1 MAALKSSRV
10 TEQKSREVELKSR
23 RSVVLQKRKS
33 RGIAER
39 PQDGRWDT
47 LVDTRLD
54 RGHIAMHL
62 VRLLGTTRESVL
74 LGTMDD

>member
-1 MAALKSSRV
+1 MAELKSSRV
-10 TEQKSREVELKSR
+10 TEQSR
-23 RSVVLQKRKS
+23 RSVVLQKRQS

-62 VRLLGTTRESVL
+62 VRLLGTTRESGL
-74 LGTMDD
+74 LGTTDD

>member
-1 MAALKSSRV
+1 M
-10 TEQKSREVELKSR
+10 EVEKKISGITEAEER
-23 RSVVLQKRKS
+23 QS

-54 RGHIAMHL
+54 REEDILQCTWSDYLG
-62 VRLLGTTRESVL
+62 RLGNRAY
-74 LGTMDD
+74 

>member
-1 MAALKSSRV
+1 MAELKSSRV

-23 RSVVLQKRKS
+23 RSVVLQKRQS
-33 RGIAER
+33 RGIAEQ

-54 RGHIAMHL
+54 REEDILQCTWSDYLG
-62 VRLLGTTRESVL
+62 RLGNRAY
-74 LGTMDD
+74 

>member
-1 MAALKSSRV
+1 M
-10 TEQKSREVELKSR
+10 
-23 RSVVLQKRKS
+23 VLQKRKS

-54 RGHIAMHL
+54 REEDILQCIWSDYIG
-62 VRLLGTTRESVL
+62 LLRNWAY
-74 LGTMDD
+74 

>member
-1 MAALKSSRV
+1 M
-10 TEQKSREVELKSR
+10 EVEKKISGITEAEER
-23 RSVVLQKRKS
+23 QS

-47 LVDTRLD
+47 LVHTRLD

-62 VRLLGTTRESVL
+62 SDYLGLLENRAY
-74 LGTMDD
+74 

>member
-1 MAALKSSRV
+1 M
-10 TEQKSREVELKSR
+10 EVEKKISGITEAEER
-23 RSVVLQKRKS
+23 QS

-39 PQDGRWDT
+39 PRDGRWDT

-74 LGTMDD
+74 LGTTDD

>member
-1 MAALKSSRV
+1 M
-10 TEQKSREVELKSR
+10 EVEKKISGITEAEER
-23 RSVVLQKRKS
+23 QS

-54 RGHIAMHL
+54 REEDILQCTWSDYMG
-62 VRLLGTTRESVL
+62 LLGNRAY
-74 LGTMDD
+74 